1 VSAGLAVV
9 RFDRLVWANETFV
22 SWLGASAED
31 VGRISFGSLFKDIG
45 RGLPDRG
52 DHHATECGLIA
63 ADGVARR
70 VLCTPFSRDRDAD
83 LCAWLLEDAT
93 RVRDLEYE
101 ILTLS
106 RQLHERNREVAT
118 LEDRLRNERAD
129 REEMLGV
136 VSHELR
142 TPLTIIGGYNRL
154 MLAEE
159 VGPLTEEQRRFLEES
174 NAACRR
180 VNAFVTRLLEAPA
193 ARADGA
199 FLEVA
204 RQSLGDAIRS
214 EARALVPL
222 LEPKRLAVEIAVAPD
237 ADETRFD
244 RGRIEQVLRNLIE
257 NAVKYAPE
265 GTAIEVATRLQ
276 PAGPESER
284 SAIEVSVSDRGPG
297 IAPDDRE
304 RIFEAYVRA
313 AGGRDAAGYGLGL
326 AVCRRLVEAHGG
338 AIGVTDRDGG
348 GSRFWFTLPK
358 EPDDGGM

>member
-1 VSAGLAVV
+1 
-9 RFDRLVWANETFV
+9 
-22 SWLGASAED
+22 
-31 VGRISFGSLFKDIG
+31 
-45 RGLPDRG
+45 
-52 DHHATECGLIA
+52 
-63 ADGVARR
+63 

-348 GSRFWFTLPK
+348 GSFWFTLPN
-358 EPDDGGM
+358 EPDDGGMRGWPGADGPLDPARSDARARHGAGCGCSSSTTPRACAPTSRRCSPPAATTSTRRKTASAP